1 MTDAIDTPASERW
14 AAVLWDLDGTL
25 IDTEDY
31 WHAAEERLAS
41 SFGRSWSAEL
51 ARQLVG
57 SDLMDSG
64 HFIRRE
70 LEIDLSAEE
79 IVRVMVDDV
88 LAQLADEVRWRPGAL
103 DSLLGLS
110 ESGVPLALV
119 TMSHRR
125 MLDPFLAQLPEGLF
139 PVMVTGDVARRG
151 KPHPDPYLQ
160 AAEGLGVDPR
170 DCLAVEDSETGAR
183 SAEAAGCTVLAVPH
197 HVAVAEGPRRTIALS
212 LTDPVARGLFDRVI
226 VGQVGAVGR
235 STTGQ

>member
-1 MTDAIDTPASERW
+1 MTSEGIGPW

-31 WHAAEERLAS
+31 WHAAEVRLAE
-41 SFGRSWSAEL
+41 SFGRTWSAAL
-51 ARQLVG
+51 AQQLVG
-57 SDLMDSG
+57 SDLMDSA

-79 IVRVMVDDV
+79 VVRIMVDDV
-88 LAQLADEVRWRPGAL
+88 LAQLSQEVRWRPGAV
-103 DSLLGLS
+103 DRLLGLS

-119 TMSHRR
+119 TMSYRR
-125 MLDPFLAQLPEGLF
+125 LLDPFLAELPEGTF
-139 PVMVTGDVARRG
+139 QVIVSGDVARRG

-160 AAEGLGVDPR
+160 AAAGLGVDPR

-183 SAEAAGCTVLAVPH
+183 SAEAAGCAVLAIPH
-197 HVAVAEGPRRTIALS
+197 HVSVADGPRRTIAAL
-212 LTDPVARGLFDRVI
+212 LTDPVATEMFERVNLRRL
-226 VGQVGAVGR
+226 GAVGR